1 MRAPPGANTPTA
13 HARRRR
19 ESEVFVPHQARTQQQ
34 PADAVA
40 TLSATLHI
48 SRCELNKNAW
58 MKFEGSLRSYAIF
71 IP

>member
-1 MRAPPGANTPTA
+1 M
-13 HARRRR
+13 
-19 ESEVFVPHQARTQQQ
+19 PHQARTDEQ
-34 PADAVA
+34 PADAVS

-48 SRCELNKNAW
+48 SRYELNKNAW